1 MIRSSNF
8 SLPLLSAK
16 ASETNSKSFSTHAV
30 KILRRRTGKEERVN
44 QWETLTELWQI
55 EKQESKVAGKSQ
67 RWWRL
72 RKKEGRKRKMKK
84 EREKL
89 GKKKLGGPPIRVLS
103 QSLWKVQGRVGFR
116 WPSSCALLE
125 LDRVCWVADTQ
136 FIYRNK
142 EKDTFTTYFC
152 VRNKPEGKKD
162 KKKKIKCFLWCE
174 CGSLYVCCACV
185 YYMCVKGRAKWAGFE
200 FRPDSLSITIRLNHV
215 TRSSSVKAPLRSR
228 WLIPSGRGNP
238 VKEVTFGKKKYISL
252 FKKDVIRITSSQ
264 RFLPS
269 VQNWR

>member
-16 ASETNSKSFSTHAV
+16 ASETNSNSFSTHAV

-89 GKKKLGGPPIRVLS
+89 GKKNLGGPPIRVLS

-162 KKKKIKCFLWCE
+162 KKKKKLSAFYGVSAALCMCAVR
-174 CGSLYVCCACV
+174 VCTICV
-185 YYMCVKGRAKWAGFE
+185 WKGERNERDSNFDQTLSASPSDSTMWLDRAQSRLRLGPVGLFHLAVEIPWKKWRLVKKNI
-200 FRPDSLSITIRLNHV
+200 SLS
-215 TRSSSVKAPLRSR
+215 S
-228 WLIPSGRGNP
+228 
-238 VKEVTFGKKKYISL
+238 KK
-252 FKKDVIRITSSQ
+252 T
-264 RFLPS
+264 
-269 VQNWR
+269 W